1 MIMDFTQEEVQK
13 INKHFE
19 ELKQK
24 AVKSRTKENAELID
38 QAFDFAYK
46 SHYPVRRKSGEPY
59 IFHPIAVA
67 EIVASELLL
76 GTTSIVTA
84 LLHDVVEDTE
94 YTAEDIKQFFG
105 EKVSQMVEGLTK
117 MSGVFDHRSSLQ
129 AENFRKMLLSM
140 ADDVRVILIKL
151 ADRLHNMRTL
161 ESMPNNKQLKIAGE
175 TLFLYAPLAHR
186 LGLYRMK
193 TELEDISFRYRHPED
208 YQQINQKLEESN
220 EKRTN
225 FINKFSLPIAARMTD
240 AGYDFDIS
248 GRPKSV
254 YSIWQKMQKKGVTFE
269 QIYDLFAIRI
279 IFTPKEDEG
288 AEKEQ
293 CYKIYSLITDIYR
306 PRPDRLRDWVN
317 TPKAN
322 GYEALHSTV
331 MGPNGKWVEVQ
342 IRTRRMNEIA
352 ERGFAAHWKYKGQ
365 HDQES
370 ELDNW
375 LGKIKE
381 TIESPDT
388 DALEFLD
395 DVKLNLYNSEIM
407 VFSPKGELIKLPQNA
422 TALDFA
428 YEIHTEVG
436 NQAVYAE
443 INHKS
448 LPVTAK
454 LKSGDQVRIITS
466 AKAQPKIEWIQ
477 MVATAKAKS
486 AIRAYFNKVRNNKIE
501 AGKEIYLELLQK
513 LNIKLNER
521 LFMRLR
527 DRLGVRKKEDIFYG
541 LGNGTIS
548 PVDIRKV
555 LRSRIAPRWMRFWSI
570 KSDSKQSEDD
580 KTITFDKKKTLN
592 ISDEDI
598 KNQFHIAECCNPIPG
613 DNVIGYYDSNGIIH
627 IHKSSCQ
634 EAVKL
639 SSGYGDRIVK
649 VKWTSHKAMAF
660 LVNIR
665 LEGFDRPG
673 IVHAVTG
680 VISKELSANI
690 RTIHFET
697 SESTFD
703 GWIELYVYDRKDL
716 RSLISDLKG
725 IKGIN
730 RIYREHESKR
740 EF

>member
-1 MIMDFTQEEVQK
+1 MDFTKEEVSK
-13 INKHFE
+13 INERFE

-24 AVKSRTKENAELID
+24 AIKSRNKQSVELID

-46 SHYPVRRKSGEPY
+46 AHYPVRRKSGEPY

-67 EIVASELLL
+67 EIVSSEIML
-76 GTTSIVTA
+76 GTTSLITA
-84 LLHDVVEDTE
+84 LLHDVVEDTD
-94 YTAEDIKQFFG
+94 YTIGDINQFFG
-105 EKVSQMVEGLTK
+105 EKVASMVEGLTK

-129 AENFRKMLLSM
+129 AENFRKILLSM
-140 ADDVRVILIKL
+140 SDDVRVILIKL

-161 ESMPNNKQLKIAGE
+161 ESMPDNKQLKIAGE

-193 TELEDISFRYRHPED
+193 TELEDISFRFRHPED
-208 YQQINQKLEESN
+208 YDRINQKLRESD

-240 AGYDFDIS
+240 FGYDFDIS

-254 YSIWQKMQKKGVTFE
+254 YSIWQKMQNKGVTFE
-269 QIYDLFAIRI
+269 QIYDLFAIRL
-279 IFTPKEDEG
+279 IFTPKENSGD
-288 AEKEQ
+288 EKEQ
-293 CYKIYSLITDIYR
+293 CYKVYSMITDIYR

-331 MGPNGKWVEVQ
+331 MGPNGRWVEVQ

-370 ELDNW
+370 ELDRW
-375 LGKIKE
+375 LEKIQE
-381 TIESPDT
+381 TLESPDA

-395 DVKLNLYNSEIM
+395 DVKLNLYTSEIM
-407 VFSPKGELIKLPQNA
+407 VFTPKGDLKNLPQGA

-436 NQAVYAE
+436 NQALYAE

-448 LPVTAK
+448 MPLTTK

-466 AKAQPKIEWIQ
+466 AKARPKSEWLK

-486 AIRAYFNKVRNNKIE
+486 GIRTYFNKIKNNKIE
-501 AGKEIYLELLQK
+501 AGKEIYLELLHKQ
-513 LNIKLNER
+513 NIKITEK

-527 DRLGVRKKEDIFYG
+527 DQLNIRKKEDLFYG
-541 LGNGTIS
+541 LGNGSIS
-548 PVDIRKV
+548 PSDLRKV
-555 LRSRIAPRWMRFWSI
+555 LRYRGTPRWMRFWSL
-570 KSDSKQSEDD
+570 KSDARAEMED
-580 KTITFDKKKTLN
+580 KIIEFDKKKVLN
-592 ISDEDI
+592 ISDKDVQ
-598 KNQFHIAECCNPIPG
+598 KHFHIADCCNPIPG
-613 DNVIGYYDSNGIIH
+613 DAVIGYQDDEGIVH
-627 IHKSSCQ
+627 IHKSTCPQ
-634 EAVKL
+634 AVKL
-639 SSGYGDRIVK
+639 SSSFGDRIVK

-660 LVNIR
+660 LANIR
-665 LEGFDRPG
+665 LEGIDQPG
-673 IVHAVTG
+673 IVHDVTG
-680 VISKELSANI
+680 VISKELRANI
-690 RTIHFET
+690 STIHFET
-697 SESTFD
+697 QQNTFN

-716 RSLISDLKG
+716 RRLIQNLKSLKG
-725 IKGIN
+725 IS
-730 RIYREHESKR
+730 RVFREQETVD
-740 EF
+740 

>member
-1 MIMDFTQEEVQK
+1 MDFTKEEVSK
-13 INKHFE
+13 INERFE

-24 AVKSRTKENAELID
+24 AVKSRSKESIELIN

-46 SHYPVRRKSGEPY
+46 AHYPVRRKSGEPY

-67 EIVASELLL
+67 EIVASEIML
-76 GTTSIVTA
+76 GTTSIITA
-84 LLHDVVEDTE
+84 LLHDVVEDTD
-94 YTAEDIKQFFG
+94 YSKEDIKQFFG
-105 EKVSQMVEGLTK
+105 EKVAVMVEGLTK
-117 MSGVFDHRSSLQ
+117 MSGVFDHRSSMQ
-129 AENFRKMLLSM
+129 AENFRKILLSM
-140 ADDVRVILIKL
+140 SDDVRVILIKL
-151 ADRLHNMRTL
+151 ADRMHNMRTL
-161 ESMPNNKQLKIAGE
+161 ESMPDNKQLKIAGE

-193 TELEDISFRYRHPED
+193 TELEDISFQYRHPED
-208 YQQINQKLEESN
+208 YDRINKKLRESD

-269 QIYDLFAIRI
+269 QIYDLFAIRLV
-279 IFTPKEDEG
+279 FTPKEDSG
-288 AEKEQ
+288 DEKEQ
-293 CYKIYSLITDIYR
+293 CYKVYSMITDIYR

-331 MGPNGKWVEVQ
+331 MGPNGRWVEVQ

-352 ERGFAAHWKYKGQ
+352 ERGFAAHWKYKGH

-370 ELDNW
+370 EIDRW
-375 LGKIKE
+375 LEKIQE
-381 TIESPDT
+381 TLESPDA
-388 DALEFLD
+388 DALEFLG
-395 DVKLNLYNSEIM
+395 DVKLNLYTSEIM
-407 VFSPKGELIKLPQNA
+407 VFTPKGDLKNLPQGA

-428 YEIHTEVG
+428 FEIHTEVG
-436 NQAVYAE
+436 NQALYAE

-448 LPVTAK
+448 MPLTTK

-466 AKAQPKIEWIQ
+466 SKAQPKIEWLN

-486 AIRAYFNKVRNNKIE
+486 GIRTYFNKIRNNKIE
-501 AGKEIYLELLQK
+501 AGKEIYLEMLQK
-513 LNIKLNER
+513 QNIKINEN

-527 DRLGVRKKEDIFYG
+527 DRLNIRKKEDLFYG
-541 LGNGTIS
+541 LGNGSIS
-548 PVDIRKV
+548 SSDIRKV
-555 LRSRIAPRWMRFWSI
+555 LRFRGAPRWMRFWAL
-570 KSDSKQSEDD
+570 KSDPKAEMQNKVIE
-580 KTITFDKKKTLN
+580 FDKKKTLN

-598 KNQFHIAECCNPIPG
+598 QQHFHIADCCNPIPG
-613 DNVIGYYDSNGIIH
+613 DTVIGYQDDEGIVH
-627 IHKSSCQ
+627 IHKSTCPQ
-634 EAVKL
+634 AVKL
-639 SSGYGDRIVK
+639 SSSFGDRIVK

-660 LVNIR
+660 LANIR
-665 LEGFDRPG
+665 LEGIDQPG
-673 IVHAVTG
+673 MVHDVTG
-680 VISKELSANI
+680 IISKELRANI

-697 SESTFD
+697 QQNTFN

-716 RSLISDLKG
+716 NRLIQDLKNL
-725 IKGIN
+725 KGIN
-730 RIYREHESKR
+730 RVFREHETNS
-740 EF
+740 